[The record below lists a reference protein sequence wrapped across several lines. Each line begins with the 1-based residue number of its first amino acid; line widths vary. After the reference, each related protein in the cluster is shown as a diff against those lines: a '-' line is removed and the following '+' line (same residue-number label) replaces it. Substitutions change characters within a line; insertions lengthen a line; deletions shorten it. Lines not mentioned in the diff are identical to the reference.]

1 MSVNA
6 ITLEK
11 MHRLETIYR
20 RGHQSELIDRT
31 VDKLIDLEQARA
43 ARELAELD
51 QRLAA
56 FEQQYQLASAAFYA
70 RYEAGQLEDSADF
83 MEWSSFCDMRRSAQQ
98 VLDWLRGEG

>member
-1 MSVNA
+1 MSVNT

-20 RGHQSELIDRT
+20 RGLRSDLIDRT

-43 ARELAELD
+43 MRELAELD

-56 FEQQYQLASAAFYA
+56 FEQQYQLASDEFYV

-83 MEWSSFCDMRRSAQQ
+83 MEWSSFYDMRRSAQQ
-98 VLDWLRGEG
+98 YLDWLRGDD